1 MGKDVNTVAGKNI
14 LELSHI
20 TKIYPGVVALDDVS
34 VTFREGEIHALCGEN
49 GAGKSTLMKVLAG
62 AITPEGGTIT
72 LNGETYSAMTPRLS
86 REHGVEVIYQE
97 YNLID
102 TLSAAENIC
111 LGEKNGWM
119 VDFHAMEQ
127 TAREIFDQFHIDI
140 DPKAEV
146 GTLTSA
152 RKQIVEIAKAV
163 SKNVRILVM
172 DEPTAPLTVTEVDIL
187 MEIIADLKKKGV
199 TIIYIS
205 HRLEEIFSIADRV
218 TVMRDGQFVA
228 TRDISS
234 ITRQDLINMMVG
246 RELNAS
252 FPARSGKIGEPVLE
266 LRNVTGNGDENI
278 SFTLHRGEILG
289 LGGLVGAGRTE
300 LARMIVGADRMDSGE
315 ILVRGK
321 PAVIRSEKDAI
332 ELGIGLIPEDRK
344 VQGCLLDMN
353 VKWNISIMNI
363 KGISKHLVVNRKK
376 EQNLGEQFRDMLKI
390 KTPSLEQ
397 DVRNLSGGNQQKVVI
412 AKTLAANSDII
423 IFDEPTRGI
432 DVNAKHEIYLL
443 MNQLTEEG
451 KSIIMISSEMEE
463 LLGMS
468 DRIVVLWEGLQ
479 TGIVERRDFTQ
490 ARILDLASGGTGE

>member
-1 MGKDVNTVAGKNI
+1 MKAVESQDI
-14 LELSHI
+14 LTLSHI
-20 TKIYPGVVALDDVS
+20 TKLYPGVTALDDVS
-34 VTFREGEIHALCGEN
+34 VTFRQGEIHALCGEN

-62 AITPEGGTIT
+62 AITPEGGTIE
-72 LNGETYSAMTPRLS
+72 LDGESYPGMTPKLS
-86 REHGVEVIYQE
+86 REKGVEVIYQE

-111 LGEKNGWM
+111 LGDKQGWM
-119 VDFHAMEQ
+119 VDFKAMER
-127 TAREIFDQFHIDI
+127 TAREIFDRFRIDI

-146 GTLTSA
+146 GSLTNA

-172 DEPTAPLTVTEVDIL
+172 DEPTAPLTVTEVEIL
-187 MEIIADLKKKGV
+187 MNIIADLKKKGV

-205 HRLEEIFSIADRV
+205 HRLEEIFEIADRV
-218 TVMRDGQFVA
+218 TVMRDGRYVA
-228 TRDISS
+228 TRDIAD

-252 FPARSGKIGEPVLE
+252 FPERSGRIGEPVLE
-266 LRNVTGNGDENI
+266 LRDVTGNGDENI

-300 LARMIVGADRMDSGE
+300 LARMIVGADKMESGQL
-315 ILVRGK
+315 LVRGE
-321 PAVIRSEKDAI
+321 PVTIRSEKDAI
-332 ELGIGLIPEDRK
+332 RLGIGLIPEDRK
-344 VQGCLLDMN
+344 VQGCLLDMDI
-353 VKWNISIMNI
+353 KWNISIMNI
-363 KGISKHLVVNRKK
+363 RGISRGLVVDRKR
-376 EQNLGEQFRDMLKI
+376 EDELGQSFRDALKI
-390 KTPSLEQ
+390 KTPSLSQE
-397 DVRNLSGGNQQKVVI
+397 VRNLSGGNQQKVVI

-443 MNQLTEEG
+443 MNRLTEEG

-479 TGIVERRDFTQ
+479 TGIVERKDFTQ
-490 ARILDLASGGTGE
+490 ARILDLASGGSGQ